1 MARTKRALFPG
12 RHLALNDREIKKGCY
27 RCVIKSTSGRV
38 DDMAAN
44 ARSIEVLKTHK
55 RWADVYSLIS
65 IVLVVGLM
73 SITALLADAAN
84 TDTATRV
91 GMFITIVAVVI
102 VVSIW
107 QAAGLAVTRVHRII
121 LEQQDE
127 MGLGR

>member
-1 MARTKRALFPG
+1 MARTKRALSPG
-12 RHLALNDREIKKGCY
+12 PAPRLNDCEIKKGSY
-27 RCVIKSTSGRV
+27 RCVIKAISRRV
-38 DDMAAN
+38 GDMAAN
-44 ARSIEVLKTHK
+44 ACSIEVLETHK

-107 QAAGLAVTRVHRII
+107 QAAGLAVARVHRIL

>member
-1 MARTKRALFPG
+1 
-12 RHLALNDREIKKGCY
+12 
-27 RCVIKSTSGRV
+27 
-38 DDMAAN
+38 MAAN
-44 ARSIEVLKTHK
+44 TRSIEVLKTHK

-107 QAAGLAVTRVHRII
+107 QAAGLAVTRVHRI
-121 LEQQDE
+121 EQQDE

>member
-12 RHLALNDREIKKGCY
+12 RHLALNDCEIKKGSC
-27 RCVIKSTSGRV
+27 RCVIKSISARV
-38 DDMAAN
+38 GDMAVN

-73 SITALLADAAN
+73 SITALLAHAAN

-91 GMFITIVAVVI
+91 RMFITSVPSLI
-102 VVSIW
+102 VVNIC
-107 QAAGLAVTRVHRII
+107 
-121 LEQQDE
+121 
-127 MGLGR
+127 

>member
-1 MARTKRALFPG
+1 MIVRRNTALG
-12 RHLALNDREIKKGCY
+12 D
-27 RCVIKSTSGRV
+27 VIKSALSGKV
-38 DDMAAN
+38 GDMAVN

-73 SITALLADAAN
+73 SITGLLADAAN

-107 QAAGLAVTRVHRII
+107 QAAGPAVARVHRS
-121 LEQQDE
+121 L
-127 MGLGR
+127 LGPPDA

>member
-1 MARTKRALFPG
+1 
-12 RHLALNDREIKKGCY
+12 
-27 RCVIKSTSGRV
+27 VIKSVSGRV
-38 DDMAAN
+38 GDMAVN

-55 RWADVYSLIS
+55 RWADAYSLIS
-65 IVLVVGLM
+65 IVLVVGLV
-73 SITALLADAAN
+73 SVTALLADAAN
-84 TDTATRV
+84 ADMATRV

-107 QAAGLAVTRVHRII
+107 QAAGLAVARVHRII

>member
-1 MARTKRALFPG
+1 MAMTKRALFPG
-12 RHLALNDREIKKGCY
+12 RHLAQNDREIKKGCY
-27 RCVIKSTSGRV
+27 RCVIKLISGRV
-38 DDMAAN
+38 GDMAAN

-73 SITALLADAAN
+73 SITALLADATN

-91 GMFITIVAVVI
+91 EMFITVAAVVI

-107 QAAGLAVTRVHRII
+107 QAAGLALARVHKIF
-121 LEQQDE
+121 LALQ
-127 MGLGR
+127 G

>member
-1 MARTKRALFPG
+1 MR
-12 RHLALNDREIKKGCY
+12 DQSI
-27 RCVIKSTSGRV
+27 SGRV
-38 DDMAAN
+38 GDMAVN

-107 QAAGLAVTRVHRII
+107 QAAGLAGAHVMRSFLSNRTK
-121 LEQQDE
+121 
-127 MGLGR
+127 